1 MKIIAIPVPRL
12 KLSSQSRIG
21 ARLPDFIT
29 LMKLA

>member
-1 MKIIAIPVPRL
+1 VEIIAIPILRL